1 LLDSRTASGSSA
13 ARLRSDHGQT
23 VLTSV
28 HPPAAV
34 PDFVVRPPTGPYH
47 SLNPSTKLVIAVAQ
61 AAIAFGVRGWT
72 GPLVV
77 LAMVVVTAA
86 VARIGRSM
94 VPFTLAV
101 IPLVASILLI
111 NTFLFPGATDVIV
124 RIGPLSPTWSG
135 LEAALQATLRVAAF
149 ALSVAVFALTTPTDD
164 LLADLE
170 RRGLGRRGIFVIG
183 AAIGMIP
190 RMAERAA
197 EITDSQ
203 RARGLDTEGSPRR
216 RVRGV
221 VPLAGPLIISA
232 LSEVEERTMVLEAR
246 AFSAPGRRTTLRVLP
261 DSSNQRIVRWS
272 IGLGAIVAVVASLA
286 GDLSLP

>member
-1 LLDSRTASGSSA
+1 M
-13 ARLRSDHGQT
+13 
-23 VLTSV
+23 
-28 HPPAAV
+28 
-34 PDFVVRPPTGPYH
+34 PDFVLRPPTGPYH
-47 SLNPSTKLVIAVAQ
+47 SLNPGTKLVIAFAQ

-77 LAMVVVTAA
+77 LAMVIATAA

-94 VPFTLAV
+94 VPFALAV

-124 RIGPLSPTWSG
+124 RIGPLSPTWTG

-170 RRGLGRRGIFVIG
+170 RRGLGRRGVFVIG

-203 RARGLDTEGSPRR
+203 RARGLDTEGSPVR
-216 RVRGV
+216 RVRGRGAPCRAADHQRPV
-221 VPLAGPLIISA
+221 RSRGANDGTRGPGVLRAGPANHASA
-232 LSEVEERTMVLEAR
+232 AAR
-246 AFSAPGRRTTLRVLP
+246 LDRPADRPLDRGPGVDRHRRRVPGRLPAAALR
-261 DSSNQRIVRWS
+261 SRCR
-272 IGLGAIVAVVASLA
+272 
-286 GDLSLP
+286 

>member
-1 LLDSRTASGSSA
+1 MASGSSA
-13 ARLRSDHGQT
+13 ARLPPDRGQT
-23 VLTSV
+23 ILTSA

-34 PDFVVRPPTGPYH
+34 PDFVLRPPAGLYQ

-61 AAIAFGVRGWT
+61 AAVAFGVRGWT

-77 LAMVVVTAA
+77 LAMVVVAA
-86 VARIGRSM
+86 IVARIGRSM

-101 IPLVASILLI
+101 IPLVASILLV

-124 RIGPLSPTWSG
+124 RIGPLTPTWSG

-149 ALSVAVFALTTPTDD
+149 ALSVAAFALTTRTDD

-170 RRGLGRRGIFVIG
+170 RRGLGRRGVFVIG

-190 RMAERAA
+190 RMAERAS

-232 LSEVEERTMVLEAR
+232 VSEVEERTMALEAR
-246 AFSAPGRRTTLRVLP
+246 AFSAPGRRTVLRQLP
-261 DSSNQRIVRWS
+261 DSTIQRVLRWGA
-272 IGLGAIVAVVASLA
+272 GLAAVAAVVASLA
-286 GDLSLP
+286 GYLPLP

>member
-1 LLDSRTASGSSA
+1 M
-13 ARLRSDHGQT
+13 
-23 VLTSV
+23 
-28 HPPAAV
+28 
-34 PDFVVRPPTGPYH
+34 
-47 SLNPSTKLVIAVAQ
+47 
-61 AAIAFGVRGWT
+61 RGWT

-77 LAMVVVTAA
+77 LATVIATAA
-86 VARIGRSM
+86 IARIGRSI
-94 VPFTLAV
+94 VPFALAV

-124 RIGPLSPTWSG
+124 RIGPLSPTWTG

-190 RMAERAA
+190 RIAERAV

-203 RARGLDTEGSPRR
+203 RARGLETQGSPWR

-232 LSEVEERTMVLEAR
+232 LSEVEERTMALEAR
-246 AFSAPGRRTTLRVLP
+246 AFSAPGRRTTLRPLP
-261 DSSNQRIVRWS
+261 DSTTQRIVRWTS
-272 IGLGAIVAVVASLA
+272 GLGAIAVVAASLA
-286 GDLSLP
+286 GYLPLP

>member
-1 LLDSRTASGSSA
+1 LRVSRTANGSWA
-13 ARLRSDHGQT
+13 ARRRSDRGEI
-23 VLTSV
+23 VLTSAN
-28 HPPAAV
+28 PPAAI
-34 PDFVVRPPTGPYH
+34 PDFVLRPPTGPYH
-47 SLNPSTKLVIAVAQ
+47 SLNPSTKLVIAIAE

-77 LAMVVVTAA
+77 LVIVTATA
-86 VARIGRSM
+86 VVARIGRSM
-94 VPFTLAV
+94 VPFALAV

-124 RIGPLSPTWSG
+124 RIGPLTPTWTG
-135 LEAALQATLRVAAF
+135 
-149 ALSVAVFALTTPTDD
+149 
-164 LLADLE
+164 LE
-170 RRGLGRRGIFVIG
+170 RRGVGRRGIFVIG

-190 RMAERAA
+190 RMAERAT

-232 LSEVEERTMVLEAR
+232 LSEVEERTMALEAR
-246 AFSAPGRRTTLRVLP
+246 AFSAPGGRTTLRVLP
-261 DSSNQRIVRWS
+261 DSGTQRIVRWCA
-272 IGLGAIVAVVASLA
+272 GLGSIAAVAASLA
-286 GDLSLP
+286 GYLALP

>member
-1 LLDSRTASGSSA
+1 LRVSRTANDSSA
-13 ARLRSDHGQT
+13 ARRGSDRDEI
-23 VLTSV
+23 VLTSAN
-28 HPPAAV
+28 PPAAV
-34 PDFVVRPPTGPYH
+34 PDFVLRPPTGPYH
-47 SLNPSTKLVIAVAQ
+47 SLNPSTKLVIAVAE

-77 LAMVVVTAA
+77 LVIVIATAVVS
-86 VARIGRSM
+86 RIGRSM
-94 VPFTLAV
+94 VPFALAV

-124 RIGPLSPTWSG
+124 RIGPLTPTWTG
-135 LEAALQATLRVAAF
+135 LEAAGQATLRVAAF
-149 ALSVAVFALTTPTDD
+149 ALSVAAFALTTPTDD

-170 RRGLGRRGIFVIG
+170 RRGVGRRGIFVIG

-190 RMAERAA
+190 RMAERAT

-232 LSEVEERTMVLEAR
+232 LSEVEERTMALEAR

-261 DSSNQRIVRWS
+261 DSGTQRIVRW
-272 IGLGAIVAVVASLA
+272 IAGLGAIAVVAASLA
-286 GDLSLP
+286 GYLALP

>member
-1 LLDSRTASGSSA
+1 MASGWST
-13 ARLRSDHGQT
+13 ARRPPDRGEA

-28 HPPAAV
+28 PRPAAV
-34 PDFVVRPPTGPYH
+34 PEFVLRPPAGLYH
-47 SLNPSTKLVIAVAQ
+47 GLNPSTKLVIAFAE

-72 GPLVV
+72 GPIVV
-77 LAMVVVTAA
+77 LAIVAVTAA
-86 VARIGRSM
+86 VARIGRSL
-94 VPFTLAV
+94 VPFALAV

-124 RIGPLSPTWSG
+124 RIGPLTPTWTG

-149 ALSVAVFALTTPTDD
+149 AMSVAVFALTTPTDE

-170 RRGLGRRGIFVIG
+170 RRGLGRRGVFVIG
-183 AAIGMIP
+183 AAIRMIP
-190 RMAERAA
+190 RMAERAS

-203 RARGLDTEGSPRR
+203 RARGLDTEGSPWR

-232 LSEVEERTMVLEAR
+232 LSEVEERTMALEAR
-246 AFSAPGRRTTLRVLP
+246 AFSAPGRRTTLRPLP
-261 DSSNQRIVRWS
+261 DSTAQRIVRWAA
-272 IGLGAIVAVVASLA
+272 GLGAIAVVVASLA
-286 GDLSLP
+286 GYLSLP